1 MDDGEDRLNR
11 IEDCLLQLAETMSLM
26 NNTQSSTY
34 QNVQKLLDNG
44 GEMAEM
50 QLRANSNLLQVME
63 VAQLLAENQRAF
75 QEIGKLL
82 DERMKDLVDS
92 QRHTDERLDA
102 LVDIVQGLI
111 RRQGEEPPAGSST
124 EDEPDS

>member
-1 MDDGEDRLNR
+1 MDGEDRLNR
-11 IEDCLLQLAETMSLM
+11 IEDCLLQLAETMGLM
-26 NNTQSSTY
+26 NTTQSSTHE
-34 QNVQKLLDNG
+34 NMKKLLDNG

-50 QLRANSNLLQVME
+50 QLRTNSNLLQVME

-82 DERMKDLVDS
+82 DDKMTELVDS

-111 RRQGEEPPAGSST
+111 RRLGEEPPAGSSR
-124 EDEPDS
+124 EDELDS

>member
-1 MDDGEDRLNR
+1 MDGEDRLNR
-11 IEDCLLQLAETMSLM
+11 IEDCLLQLAETMGLM
-26 NNTQSSTY
+26 NTTQSSTHE
-34 QNVQKLLDNG
+34 NMKKLLDNG

-50 QLRANSNLLQVME
+50 QLRTNSNLLQVME

-82 DERMKDLVDS
+82 DDKMTELVDS

-102 LVDIVQGLI
+102 LVDIVQSLI
-111 RRQGEEPPAGSST
+111 RRLGEEPPAASSR
-124 EDEPDS
+124 EDELDS

>member
-1 MDDGEDRLNR
+1 MDGEDRLNR
-11 IEDCLLQLAETMSLM
+11 IEDCLLQLAATMGLM
-26 NNTQSSTY
+26 NTTQSSTHE
-34 QNVQKLLDNG
+34 NMKKLLDNG

-50 QLRANSNLLQVME
+50 QLRTNSNLLQVME

-82 DERMKDLVDS
+82 DDKMTELVDS

-102 LVDIVQGLI
+102 LVDIVQSLI
-111 RRQGEEPPAGSST
+111 RRLGEEPPAASSR
-124 EDEPDS
+124 EDELDS